1 MLYRLEIGKAIG
13 FIMKIWR
20 IVMSRLVLTHDM
32 IEAAVVGG
40 SVLGG
45 GGGGSME
52 EGRKMAALALN
63 LAPVEIVDIE
73 DLDEESIL
81 VNVAA
86 VGAPSAKT
94 GYAEPIHYIKAVE
107 LLQKVTDTKIS
118 GIITNELGGLATVN
132 GWLQA
137 SILGIPI
144 VDAPCNGRA
153 HPTGTM
159 GAIGLHNVENYK
171 SVQAA
176 VGGSV
181 DKGTF
186 VEVVAMGKLE
196 KAASLIRNAAVQ
208 AGGLVSVARNPVTLK
223 YVKENAAAGAI
234 KQAINLGQKMISA
247 KSDGSIEMIKEACKF
262 LNGEIVYAGAI
273 DEIFLECKE
282 GFDVGK
288 VVMGE
293 YEVTFWNEYMTLE
306 KSGDRLFTFPDLI
319 MTIDANTGMPV
330 TSAEIKEG
338 QRVALIAT
346 ESKNLK
352 LGAGMRAPELFE
364 ACEKAVG
371 KSIIKYAFRG

>member
-20 IVMSRLVLTHDM
+20 IIMSRLVLTHDM

-94 GYAEPIHYIKAVE
+94 GYDEPINYIKAVE

-132 GWLQA
+132 GWMQA
-137 SILGIPI
+137 SILGIHI

-159 GAIGLHNVENYK
+159 DIGWHNDENINHSSGSRR
-171 SVQAA
+171 SVIKNFFKLLQ
-176 VGGSV
+176 
-181 DKGTF
+181 
-186 VEVVAMGKLE
+186 GKL
-196 KAASLIRNAAVQ
+196 KRPLLIRMQ
-208 AGGLVSVARNPVTLK
+208 LSKRCLCISARISKLK
-223 YVKENAAAGAI
+223 DLRKCCEAI

-247 KSDGSIEMIKEACKF
+247 KSDGSIEMIKEA
-262 LNGEIVYAGAI
+262 
-273 DEIFLECKE
+273 
-282 GFDVGK
+282 
-288 VVMGE
+288 
-293 YEVTFWNEYMTLE
+293 
-306 KSGDRLFTFPDLI
+306 
-319 MTIDANTGMPV
+319 
-330 TSAEIKEG
+330 
-338 QRVALIAT
+338 
-346 ESKNLK
+346 
-352 LGAGMRAPELFE
+352 
-364 ACEKAVG
+364 
-371 KSIIKYAFRG
+371 